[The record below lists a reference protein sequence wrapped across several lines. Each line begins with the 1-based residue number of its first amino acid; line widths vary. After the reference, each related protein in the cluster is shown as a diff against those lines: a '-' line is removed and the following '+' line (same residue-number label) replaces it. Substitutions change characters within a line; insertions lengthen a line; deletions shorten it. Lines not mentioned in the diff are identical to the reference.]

1 MFATMAAAPVPESA
15 LAAPHGQDETEYVL
29 GELRD
34 VRAEIVRLDG
44 LLQRILADGQPGL
57 DAALAD
63 ELRQVRLPDAA
74 RLAARVD
81 AVEQSSESLKAQ
93 RGDEL
98 RYMINALL
106 DAADHWPS
114 ADAPEQV
121 STQAAAAA
129 ADLSRALVQAARI
142 TLPDRLRQHLTQLHV
157 GEALDF
163 EREFADEL
171 PEPDQRAQI
180 LRWLASH
187 PLAVDGVV
195 DPDQGLVWRA
205 SANPAIRLVTWIA
218 PVVCVAAV
226 AGALWALTLPGGDWP
241 FADDG
246 RALAVGFLVAMLG
259 VIAHFLVSIVKHRQ
273 SADPGG
279 SYAAGRWLLWLHVN
293 WLPLSLQV
301 LSPLIVTVGLVL
313 LGAELETRQDYAT
326 FFLAGYG
333 ADSLAAAFVSR
344 LDAAAES
351 AAKTLQAKAGG

>member
-1 MFATMAAAPVPESA
+1 MFATMAAAPVPDSA
-15 LAAPHGQDETEYVL
+15 PPLAHGQDEAEYFL

-44 LLQRILADGQPGL
+44 VLRRIMAGEPG
-57 DAALAD
+57 
-63 ELRQVRLPDAA
+63 EVRLPDAA

-81 AVEQSSESLKAQ
+81 AVEQSSDTLKAQ

-114 ADAPEQV
+114 AGAPE
-121 STQAAAAA
+121 QAAAAA

-171 PEPDQRAQI
+171 PEPAQRAEI
-180 LRWLASH
+180 LDWLASH
-187 PLAVDGVV
+187 PRAVDGIV
-195 DPDQGLVWRA
+195 DPVKGLIWRA
-205 SANPAIRLVTWIA
+205 SASRGFRLATWLA
-218 PVVCVAAV
+218 PVVCVAVV
-226 AGALWALTLPGGDWP
+226 AGALWTLTLPGGDWP

-246 RALAVGFLVAMLG
+246 KVLAVGFLVAMLG

-273 SADPGG
+273 SAEPGG

-293 WLPLSLQV
+293 WVSLCLQV

-333 ADSLAAAFVSR
+333 ADSLAAAFVAR

-351 AAKTLQAKAGG
+351 AAKTLQAKAGA

>member
-1 MFATMAAAPVPESA
+1 MFGSMAAAPVPESA
-15 LAAPHGQDETEYVL
+15 PPLPHGQDEGEYFL

-44 LLQRILADGQPGL
+44 VLRGVLAGGEVP
-57 DAALAD
+57 AL
-63 ELRQVRLPDAA
+63 RLPDAA

-98 RYMINALL
+98 RYLINALL

-114 ADAPEQV
+114 ADAPEQ
-121 STQAAAAA
+121 AATRAALA
-129 ADLSRALVQAARI
+129 VGDLSRALVQAARI

-171 PEPDQRAQI
+171 PEPAQRAEI
-180 LRWLASH
+180 LAWLASH
-187 PLAVDGVV
+187 PRAVDGIV
-195 DPDQGLVWRA
+195 DPVKGLIWRA
-205 SANPAIRLVTWIA
+205 SESHAVRLATWLA
-218 PVVCVAAV
+218 PVLTVAAV

-246 RALAVGFLVAMLG
+246 KVLAVGFLVAMLG
-259 VIAHFLVSIVKHRQ
+259 VVAHFLVSIVKHRQ
-273 SADPGG
+273 AAEPGG

-293 WLPLSLQV
+293 WVSLCLQV

-313 LGAELETRQDYAT
+313 LGAELETRQDYST

-333 ADSLAAAFVSR
+333 ADSLAAAFVAR

-351 AAKTLQAKAGG
+351 AAKTLQAKAG

>member
-15 LAAPHGQDETEYVL
+15 PPISHGQDEAEYFL

-44 LLQRILADGQPGL
+44 VLRRIMAGEPG
-57 DAALAD
+57 
-63 ELRQVRLPDAA
+63 EVRLPDAA

-81 AVEQSSESLKAQ
+81 AVEQSSETLKAQ

-114 ADAPEQV
+114 ADAPEQAAA
-121 STQAAAAA
+121 QAAAAA

-171 PEPDQRAQI
+171 PEPAQRAEI
-180 LRWLASH
+180 LDWLASH
-187 PLAVDGVV
+187 PRAVDGIV
-195 DPDQGLVWRA
+195 DPVKGLIWHA
-205 SANPAIRLVTWIA
+205 SASRGVRLATWLA
-218 PVVCVAAV
+218 PVVCVAVV
-226 AGALWALTLPGGDWP
+226 AGALWTLTLPGGDWP

-246 RALAVGFLVAMLG
+246 KVLAVGFLVAMLG

-273 SADPGG
+273 SAEPGG

-293 WLPLSLQV
+293 WVSLCLQV

-333 ADSLAAAFVSR
+333 ADSLAAAFVAR

-351 AAKTLQAKAGG
+351 AAKTLQAKAGA

>member
-1 MFATMAAAPVPESA
+1 MFATMAAAPVPDSA
-15 LAAPHGQDETEYVL
+15 PPIPHGQDEAEYFL

-44 LLQRILADGQPGL
+44 VLRRIQVAG
-57 DAALAD
+57 DAGLAD

-81 AVEQSSESLKAQ
+81 AVEQSSDALKAQ

-114 ADAPEQV
+114 ADAPEQAAAR
-121 STQAAAAA
+121 AAAAA

-171 PEPDQRAQI
+171 PDPAQRAEI
-180 LRWLASH
+180 LDWLASH
-187 PLAVDGVV
+187 PRAVDGIV
-195 DPDQGLVWRA
+195 DPVKGLIWRA
-205 SANPAIRLVTWIA
+205 SASRGVRIATWLA
-218 PVVCVAAV
+218 PVVCVAVV
-226 AGALWALTLPGGDWP
+226 AGALWTLTLPGGDWP

-246 RALAVGFLVAMLG
+246 KVLAVGFLVAMLG

-273 SADPGG
+273 SAEPGG

-293 WLPLSLQV
+293 WVSLCLQV

-333 ADSLAAAFVSR
+333 ADSLAAAFVAR

-351 AAKTLQAKAGG
+351 AAKTLQARAGA

>member
-1 MFATMAAAPVPESA
+1 VAAAPVPESA
-15 LAAPHGQDETEYVL
+15 FPAVPYGRDESEYFL

-44 LLQRILADGQPGL
+44 V
-57 DAALAD
+57 
-63 ELRQVRLPDAA
+63 LRAIIAGGEVPAVRLPDAA

-81 AVEQSSESLKAQ
+81 AVEQSSDTLKAQ

-114 ADAPEQV
+114 AAAPENAAA
-121 STQAAAAA
+121 QAAVAA

-171 PEPDQRAQI
+171 PEPAQRAEI
-180 LRWLASH
+180 LSWLASH
-187 PLAVDGVV
+187 PRAVDGIV
-195 DPDQGLVWRA
+195 DPVKGLIWPASSNRA
-205 SANPAIRLVTWIA
+205 VRLATWLAPGVT
-218 PVVCVAAV
+218 VAAV
-226 AGALWALTLPGGDWP
+226 AAALWALTLPGGDWP

-246 RALAVGFLVAMLG
+246 KAMAVGFLVAMLG

-273 SADPGG
+273 SAEPGG

-293 WLPLSLQV
+293 WVSLCLQV

-351 AAKTLQAKAGG
+351 AAKTLQAKAAG

>member
-15 LAAPHGQDETEYVL
+15 PSIAQGQDEAEYFL

-44 LLQRILADGQPGL
+44 VLRRIQAAG
-57 DAALAD
+57 DAGLAD

-81 AVEQSSESLKAQ
+81 AVEQSSDTLKAQ

-114 ADAPEQV
+114 ADAPEQAAA
-121 STQAAAAA
+121 QAAAAA

-171 PEPDQRAQI
+171 PEPAQRAEI
-180 LRWLASH
+180 LDWLASH
-187 PLAVDGVV
+187 PRAVDGIV
-195 DPDQGLVWRA
+195 DPVKGLIWRA
-205 SANPAIRLVTWIA
+205 SASRGVQLATWLAPA
-218 PVVCVAAV
+218 VCVAAV
-226 AGALWALTLPGGDWP
+226 AGVLWTLTLPGGDWP

-246 RALAVGFLVAMLG
+246 KVLAVGFLVAMLG
-259 VIAHFLVSIVKHRQ
+259 VVAHFLVSIVKHRQ
-273 SADPGG
+273 SAEPGG

-293 WLPLSLQV
+293 WVSLCLQV

-333 ADSLAAAFVSR
+333 ADSLAAAFVAR

-351 AAKTLQAKAGG
+351 AAKTLQAKAGA